1 MTTHQLFSTAMVFI
15 FLGLITQRSDTDT
28 SNGDLVFCFGCAI
41 SFAIQNFLQIVTKP
55 FTAYAIQ
62 EEIDSTI
69 GEEESTTNVVK

>member
-1 MTTHQLFSTAMVFI
+1 MKTDQLFSTAMVFI

-28 SNGDLVFCFGCAI
+28 SYGHLVFGFGCPI
-41 SFAIQNFLQIVTKP
+41 SFAIQYIPEIVTEP

-69 GEEESTTNVVK
+69 SEEESTTDVEE